1 MMHERNEKKR
11 ATWKKTL
18 LIVICVIL
26 ALLLLAMLA
35 VVIYIEGMLSR
46 INRVQPGSEST
57 LAPSEWVDET
67 DYIEPDDTTPAIDPS
82 EVTWPSEPEPTIGAE
97 EHIINIL
104 LVGQDRRPGQ
114 GRQRSDVMLL
124 CTFDKSSNTLTM
136 TSFLRDLY
144 VQIPGYLD
152 NRLNVSYPRGGFAL
166 LDETLQINFGV
177 HVDANVE
184 VDFGGFTQIIN
195 LLGGVDIE
203 LSAAEANYLNL
214 TKEWD
219 PEGLTTPVLSKG
231 LNHLN
236 GAQALSYARI
246 RYLDSDFGRTNRQ
259 RKVMTAL
266 IEKLRGKNLL
276 ELNNLLNQ
284 ILPLITTDMSNS
296 EITKYV
302 LELFPMLSGCTI
314 NTQYIPA
321 QGTYQGV
328 YIRGMAVLLP
338 DIEANRK
345 ILSETIGQ

>member
-1 MMHERNEKKR
+1 MNEGNAKKNVS
-11 ATWKKTL
+11 WKKVI
-18 LIVICVIL
+18 LIVVCVLL
-26 ALLLLAMLA
+26 ALFLLAMLGA
-35 VVIYIEGMLSR
+35 VIYIEGKLNR
-46 INRVQPGSEST
+46 INRVQLGSEET
-57 LAPSEWVDET
+57 YPATEWVDET
-67 DYIEPDDTTPAIDPS
+67 DAIEPDNTAPTMDPS

-97 EHIINIL
+97 NHVVNIL
-104 LVGQDRRPGQ
+104 LVGQDRLPGQ

-152 NRLNVSYPRGGFAL
+152 NRLNVAYPRGGFAL
-166 LDETLQINFGV
+166 LDEALELNFGV

-184 VDFGGFTQIIN
+184 VDFGGFTDIIN

-203 LSAAEANYLNL
+203 LTGAEADYLNL
-214 TKEWD
+214 IKNWD

-236 GAQALSYARI
+236 GDQALAYSRI

-259 RKVMTAL
+259 RKVMSAL

-276 ELNNLLNQ
+276 ELNSLLDQ
-284 ILPLITTDMSNS
+284 ILPLITTDMSNAD
-296 EITKYV
+296 IAKYV
-302 LELFPMLSGCTI
+302 IELFPMLADCTV

-321 QGTYQGV
+321 KGTYQGV

-338 DIEANRK
+338 DIEANRQ
-345 ILSETIGQ
+345 LLLETIGG